1 MNFLILAGI
10 AAFIVLGALVLR
22 FFQWVHQQDEI
33 AEELLHQPSHV
44 QDFVEKYS

>member
-1 MNFLILAGI
+1 MNYLILAGI
-10 AAFIVLGALVLR
+10 FAFIILGVLVLK

-44 QDFVEKYS
+44 QDFMEKYS